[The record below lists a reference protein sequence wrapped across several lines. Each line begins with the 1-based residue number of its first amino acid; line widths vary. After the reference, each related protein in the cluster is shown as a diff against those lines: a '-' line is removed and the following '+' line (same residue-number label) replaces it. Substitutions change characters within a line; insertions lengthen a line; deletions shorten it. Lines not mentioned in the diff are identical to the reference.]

1 MAQATLSV
9 NIDSQDM
16 ECFEEFCNNT
26 GLNPSTAINMFIKA
40 VIRKQRLP
48 FKVKGDPFYSEAN
61 MKRLR
66 ESIADAEAGRYTIHD
81 PIEVS

>member
-9 NIDSQDM
+9 TVDSRDK
-16 ECFEEFCNNT
+16 EYFEEFCNST
-26 GLNPSTAINMFIKA
+26 GLNPSTAVNMFIKA

-48 FKVKGDPFYSEAN
+48 FKVKGDPFFSEAN

-66 ESIADAEAGRYTIHD
+66 ESIAEAEAGHYTIHD
-81 PIEVS
+81 PVEVD